1 MELKFVVPNMA
12 QTFGNLEF
20 AGENEV
26 RQQRVNDRMTVVSA
40 VITCTLMCGVPMI
53 LWLHFRQKLEKRT
66 FSRNRK

>member
-26 RQQRVNDRMTVVSA
+26 RQQRVNDRMTVVSRSYNLYSDA
-40 VITCTLMCGVPMI
+40 LC
-53 LWLHFRQKLEKRT
+53 R
-66 FSRNRK
+66 